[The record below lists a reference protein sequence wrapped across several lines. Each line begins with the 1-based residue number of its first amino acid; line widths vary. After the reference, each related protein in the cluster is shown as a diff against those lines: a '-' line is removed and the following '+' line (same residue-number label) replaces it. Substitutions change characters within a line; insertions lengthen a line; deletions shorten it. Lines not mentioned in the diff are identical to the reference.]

1 MAEEQHEKGKEY
13 LEYFNGLLT
22 ITLRHLSYKKLYDAY
37 KNESRVTFEKNGQKF
52 SFDAKGV
59 IDYNGET
66 RDVWIESKGYSAGDS
81 LLKSYKEFILRV
93 YKAIESQKAYE
104 DDIFI
109 FVTNTPFGSSQKNL
123 FRKEFIV
130 SVLIK
135 ELGNVDAK
143 TVLKINKISESIF
156 GIIFTDSYV
165 NLLIDS
171 KSFNKNDSIWSTWKN
186 REYKIIE
193 WETFLDMCKILN
205 PEIEDLNKVRENGI
219 VKIPKI

>member
-1 MAEEQHEKGKEY
+1 MLFKNRE
-13 LEYFNGLLT
+13 FGL
-22 ITLRHLSYKKLYDAY
+22 A
-37 KNESRVTFEKNGQKF
+37 KN
-52 SFDAKGV
+52 
-59 IDYNGET
+59 I
-66 RDVWIESKGYSAGDS
+66 GD
-81 LLKSYKEFILRV
+81 
-93 YKAIESQKAYE
+93 
-104 DDIFI
+104 
-109 FVTNTPFGSSQKNL
+109 
-123 FRKEFIV
+123 
-130 SVLIK
+130 
-135 ELGNVDAK
+135 VDAK

-186 REYKIIE
+186 REYKLIE